1 MTQWLWLFVLG
12 VSSFAYSWGRIYY
25 LAYLAQQ
32 ESYQVSGYAR
42 HHLRKTF
49 TSQEGI
55 VWLASLIAAGAAWFG
70 QDAFAA
76 LLGAVVL
83 VVGVWTFLH
92 WQKRRSTLKKPLV
105 WTARAKRL
113 GGAYVIIGVA
123 EIALFHRLHIPV
135 LFAAS
140 LSTLNML
147 VALVVTKPIEW
158 TVQLRYKRKAYS
170 RIAQLKRLHQLRV
183 VGITGS
189 YGKTSSKFILGTI
202 LGARYD
208 VLVTPSSYNTPMGI
222 CKVVN
227 GELASNHEVFVCEMG
242 ARHRG
247 DIKELVELVEP
258 THSMITAVGPAHL
271 ETFGSIENIAH
282 TKFDLARGTSPD
294 GVVVVNGDNEY
305 CVREAATLG
314 REVLFY
320 GISAA
325 PHLSA
330 YAKDIRV
337 DNLETA
343 FTLVLPG
350 DGEVECRTRLLGRH
364 NVLNIVGASLLARRM
379 GLSLQEIADGI
390 ARIEPV
396 EHRLQLIDSGNGV
409 LVIDD
414 AFNSNPAGA
423 AMALEVL
430 GEFKDRRKWIVTP
443 GMVELGAESEAIH
456 RDFGRKMAAVCD
468 EVVLIGRLNAEAM
481 RQGLM
486 EAGFPPDKVHVR
498 TTLAEWMKEA
508 SRHWRPGDV
517 ILFENDFGDHLETLT

>member
-1 MTQWLWLFVLG
+1 M
-12 VSSFAYSWGRIYY
+12 YY

-32 ESYQVSGYAR
+32 ESYQVTGYTR
-42 HHLRKTF
+42 HHLRKTWALP
-49 TSQEGI
+49 EGI
-55 VWLASLIAAGAAWFG
+55 VWLAFLFAAVAAWLRLT
-70 QDAFAA
+70 AA
-76 LLGAVVL
+76 VAVLGGVVFI
-83 VVGVWTFLH
+83 VGAWTFLR
-92 WQKRRSTLKKPLV
+92 WQRQKSSLKKPLV

-113 GGAYVIIGVA
+113 GGAYVVIGLA
-123 EIALFHRLHIPV
+123 EMALFHRLQIPV
-135 LFAAS
+135 LLTAA
-140 LSTLNML
+140 LSTANML
-147 VALVVTKPIEW
+147 AALVATKPIEW
-158 TVQLRYKRKAYS
+158 AIQRRYKRKAHD
-170 RIAQLKRLHQLRV
+170 RIAQLKQLHQLRV

-189 YGKTSSKFILGTI
+189 YGKTSCKFILGTI
-202 LGARYD
+202 LGARHD

-227 GELASNHEVFVCEMG
+227 GELASHHEVFVCEMG

-258 THSMITAVGPAHL
+258 THAMITAVGPAHL
-271 ETFGSIENIAH
+271 ETFGSIENIAR

-294 GVVVVNGDNEY
+294 GVVVVNGDNEH
-305 CVREAATLG
+305 CVQEAATLN

-320 GISAA
+320 GLSAA

-337 DNLETA
+337 ENLETA

-379 GLSLQEIADGI
+379 GLSLAEIAEGI
-390 ARIEPV
+390 RRIQPV
-396 EHRLQLIDSGNGV
+396 EHRLQLIDSGNGI

-423 AMALEVL
+423 EMALEVL
-430 GEFKDRRKWIVTP
+430 SEFKDRRKWIVTP
-443 GMVELGAESEAIH
+443 GMVELGAKSEAIH

-468 EVVLIGRLNAEAM
+468 EVVLIGRLNSESM
-481 RQGLM
+481 RQGLL
-486 EAGFPPDKVHVR
+486 EAGFPEDKIHVR
-498 TTLAEWMKEA
+498 TTLADWMKEA
-508 SRHWRPGDV
+508 PRHWRPGDV